1 MSENGDPGSATVN
14 PRYIHLFV
22 YMKTHY
28 KMVDDKRGGKKDKH
42 AEVKLASWA
51 SLQVSNSCICLF
63 LFNLCYI

>member
-28 KMVDDKRGGKKDKH
+28 KMVDDKRGGEKDMQQACRSK
-42 AEVKLASWA
+42 
-51 SLQVSNSCICLF
+51 VSVLSFTAGKQFLYLF
-63 LFNLCYI
+63 VFV